1 MASTAGL
8 HMNRTIKRTVARYYD
23 PNRGFLEQH
32 GVRVSH
38 WPGVNYNSRW
48 RAAPSSPCLLAPFA
62 RSLHIARFSPCSLL
76 LLLARSLHPTPL
88 PRIPPSLFLSICLAV
103 CSPPPLQRTRM
114 LMSVSGAQARVGPRR
129 PRPRAA
135 GPAAQAPQPR
145 PGGSRHVQLRTGQ
158 AVRGIGGEGAREGG
172 RQGEGGRYRE
182 TVPIKP
188 HSPRRRVY
196 MTPTTAKAPARVA
209 RGFRP
214 ASPAARA
221 RQPRARR
228 SG

>member
-172 RQGEGGRYRE
+172 RQGWMDGGRGEREGGREGGRGGREGGREREGGTERLYR
-182 TVPIKP
+182 
-188 HSPRRRVY
+188 
-196 MTPTTAKAPARVA
+196 
-209 RGFRP
+209 
-214 ASPAARA
+214 
-221 RQPRARR
+221 
-228 SG
+228 